1 MVSRSV
7 CVNKMALVEENDWQ
21 ENLEILAEVL
31 GKLHK
36 YNLHLKLSKCEFL
49 KPELVYLGLRIIAES
64 LQPAEEKINAVKRA
78 STPTNVSK
86 LRSFLGMV
94 QYYHS
99 ILPGLLQC

>member
-49 KPELVYLGLRIIAES
+49 KPELVYLGLRISAES

-78 STPTNVSK
+78 PTPQNVSK
-86 LRSFLGMV
+86 LKSFLGMV
-94 QYYHS
+94 YYHS